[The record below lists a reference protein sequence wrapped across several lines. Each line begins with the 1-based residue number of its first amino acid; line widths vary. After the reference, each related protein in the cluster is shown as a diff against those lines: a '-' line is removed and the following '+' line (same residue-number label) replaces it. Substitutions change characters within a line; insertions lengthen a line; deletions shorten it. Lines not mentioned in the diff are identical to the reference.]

1 MTSDKAVDDRFSSIG
16 TVEFNGM
23 RYILQEEVDIVLIYG
38 ERHQSLQE
46 KALPKKH
53 QAKLI
58 FMPTYERE
66 KSRYRVT
73 RDTT

>member
-1 MTSDKAVDDRFSSIG
+1 
-16 TVEFNGM
+16 M

-53 QAKLI
+53 QAKRLCTALSLAI
-58 FMPTYERE
+58 ETNIYA
-66 KSRYRVT
+66 YI
-73 RDTT
+73 

>member
-16 TVEFNGM
+16 TVEFNRM

-46 KALPKKH
+46 KALLKKH
-53 QAKLI
+53 QAKRLCTALSLAI
-58 FMPTYERE
+58 QTDICAYI
-66 KSRYRVT
+66 
-73 RDTT
+73 